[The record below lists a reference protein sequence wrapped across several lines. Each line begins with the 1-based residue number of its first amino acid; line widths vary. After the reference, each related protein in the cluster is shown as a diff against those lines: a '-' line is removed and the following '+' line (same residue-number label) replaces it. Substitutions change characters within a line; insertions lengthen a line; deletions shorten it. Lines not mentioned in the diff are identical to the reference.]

1 MKPSIETN
9 AGTIVPGTLIRIV
22 RMADEATPSRAFP
35 DGIDHQARAY
45 NGKTGTVNHI
55 DDRGQIHGTWGG
67 LALQADR
74 DEIEILKQ
82 PDKR

>member
-9 AGTIVPGTLIRIV
+9 AGTVVPGTLIRIV

-45 NGKTGTVNHI
+45 NGKTGTVDHI
-55 DDRGQIHGTWGG
+55 DDQGQIHGTWGG
-67 LALQADR
+67 LALQANR